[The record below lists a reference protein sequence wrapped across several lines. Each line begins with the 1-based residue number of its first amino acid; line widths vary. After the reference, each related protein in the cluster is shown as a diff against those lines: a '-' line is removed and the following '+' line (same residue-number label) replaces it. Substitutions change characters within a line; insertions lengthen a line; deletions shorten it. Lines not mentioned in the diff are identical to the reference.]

1 MQHVHYDLDKIERD
15 TRAMFANAPGE
26 AIHEDPAVVDAFR
39 RSADVEVAFGAWLLG
54 EIMRGTDAEATMHAV
69 ECIMVNLIMNRMR
82 NFGDDDDGA
91 PPHVLFMHR
100 LVSAVFNALNV
111 ELERGRVSDHGVKVS
126 PVVSGQA

>member
-26 AIHEDPAVVDAFR
+26 AIHHDPAVVDAFR

-82 NFGDDDDGA
+82 NFGNDDDGA

-100 LVSAVFNALNV
+100 LVSAVFHALNV
-111 ELERGRVSDHGVKVS
+111 ELERGRVSDHGVNVS